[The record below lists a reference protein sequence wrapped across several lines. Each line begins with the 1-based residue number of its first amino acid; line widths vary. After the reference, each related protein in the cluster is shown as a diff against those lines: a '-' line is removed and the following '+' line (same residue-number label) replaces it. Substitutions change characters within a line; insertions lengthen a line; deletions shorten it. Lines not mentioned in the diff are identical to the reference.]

1 MNTSLKDESSLEPSI
16 HQETIERVIHVSEKM
31 TEAMVKAAGTLG
43 QTLPVYIAEQPLG
56 IAVDGLS
63 TLDKSVAALEK
74 ALSEVKAKLAF
85 AKEVSMPQRMDAE
98 AVKTFNTDNF
108 RVTRTARVF
117 ASITAEQIENAYDWL
132 RKNGYESLIKETVN
146 SSSLSA
152 AAKELMQEGEELPE
166 EFFKVHMKDG
176 ISITKK

>member
-1 MNTSLKDESSLEPSI
+1 MNTTTAEKSSVDPSI
-16 HQETIERVIHVSEKM
+16 HQEIVDRAILASDKTTEMLTKM
-31 TEAMVKAAGTLG
+31 AASLG
-43 QTLPVYIAEQPLG
+43 SALPPYVAEQPLG
-56 IAVDGLS
+56 VAVDGLS
-63 TLDKSVAALEK
+63 MLDKSVAALEK
-74 ALSEVKAKLAF
+74 ALSEVKSRLSF

-98 AVKTFNTDNF
+98 AVKTFNTENF

-117 ASITAEQIENAYDWL
+117 ASITAEQIESAYDWL
-132 RKNGYESLIKETVN
+132 RDNGYGALIKETVN

-166 EFFKVHMKDG
+166 ELFKVHMKDG

>member
-1 MNTSLKDESSLEPSI
+1 METTEAPASSPSVEQQ
-16 HQETIERVIHVSEKM
+16 QETVDKSV
-31 TEAMVKAAGTLG
+31 AAIDRTTKLLDNVAATLG
-43 QTLPVYIAEQPLG
+43 RTLPEYISGQPLG
-56 IAVDGLS
+56 VAVDGVA

-74 ALSEVKAKLAF
+74 ALSDIKARMSF

-98 AVKTFNTDNF
+98 AVKTFNTENF

-117 ASITAEQIENAYDWL
+117 ASINADNLDAAYQWL
-132 RKNGYESLIKETVN
+132 RDNEYSSLIKETVN

-152 AAKELMQEGEELPE
+152 AAKELMKDGEELPE
-166 EFFKVHMKDG
+166 ELFKVHMKDG

>member
-1 MNTSLKDESSLEPSI
+1 MNTTANEGSSKDLSIQQEVIDKAIQASERTTSMLGNMAGSLNSL
-16 HQETIERVIHVSEKM
+16 
-31 TEAMVKAAGTLG
+31 
-43 QTLPVYIAEQPLG
+43 LPAYVADQPLG

-63 TLDKSVAALEK
+63 TLDKAVAALEK
-74 ALSEVKAKLAF
+74 ALLEVKAKLAF

-117 ASITAEQIENAYDWL
+117 ASIAAEQVESAYQWL
-132 RKNGYESLIKETVN
+132 RDNGYESLIKETVN

-152 AAKELMQEGEELPE
+152 AAKEMMQEGEELPE
-166 EFFKVHMKDG
+166 ELFKVHMKDG

>member
-1 MNTSLKDESSLEPSI
+1 MNTTVKERSSEDLAMQQEVIDKALEAS
-16 HQETIERVIHVSEKM
+16 ERM
-31 TEAMVKAAGTLG
+31 TSALANMAAALG
-43 QTLPVYIAEQPLG
+43 ARLPGYVADQPLG
-56 IAVDGLS
+56 VAVDGLS

-74 ALSEVKAKLAF
+74 ALGEVKAKLSF

-98 AVKTFNTDNF
+98 SVKTFNTDNF

-117 ASITAEQIENAYDWL
+117 ASITAEQIETAYEWL
-132 RKNGYESLIKETVN
+132 RDNGYGSLIKETVN

-152 AAKELMQEGEELPE
+152 AAKEMMQEGEELPE
-166 EFFKVHMKDG
+166 ELFKVHMKDG